1 MADSPG
7 QAVSAYGVAGGGA
20 VPLLEAVEEG
30 TVQTGLAFLQA
41 AVLFEA
47 TGSAGH
53 TLGILPIAK
62 ATFLWGLTEDIS
74 LPRKGRAKES
84 HAKEKCQCGLTGA
97 EIK

>member
-7 QAVSAYGVAGGGA
+7 QAASAYGVARGGA

-62 ATFLWGLTEDIS
+62 ATFL
-74 LPRKGRAKES
+74 
-84 HAKEKCQCGLTGA
+84 
-97 EIK
+97 